1 MSNLKSILD
10 QRNLTIASFAKISG
24 MPCSTIGAL
33 CSGRHNMPH
42 QDTAAKVAA
51 ALGMTVADIWP
62 NLERDK
68 TAHAAKQR
76 EALLAYNQLIPRQ
89 AKPKPPAKPR
99 PVKAA
104 NPRPVKVADERVHP
118 SSPNAVPLADD
129 AHADKFQLRP
139 AVVPDELLQDGAW
152 CRAQARRMHEYIV
165 RNCAYGVYRELR
177 ELMAAENR
185 LFEERAK
192 ALREAR

>member
-24 MPCSTIGAL
+24 MSGSTIGAL

-89 AKPKPPAKPR
+89 SKPKPP
-99 PVKAA
+99 A
-104 NPRPVKVADERVHP
+104 NPRPVKAVELPVHP
-118 SSPNAVPLADD
+118 SSPNAIPLADE
-129 AHADKFQLRP
+129 AHADDFRLRP
-139 AVVPDELLQDGAW
+139 AVVPDELLQDSAW

>member
-24 MPCSTIGAL
+24 MSGSTIGAL
-33 CSGRHNMPH
+33 CSGRHPMP
-42 QDTAAKVAA
+42 QKNTAEKVAA
-51 ALGMTVADIWP
+51 ALKMTIDDIWP
-62 NLERDK
+62 DLQLHK
-68 TAHAAKQR
+68 AAHSHKMSL
-76 EALLAYNQLIPRQ
+76 ALIAYNRANGRQ

-99 PVKAA
+99 PV
-104 NPRPVKVADERVHP
+104 RVAEVRVHP
-118 SSPNAVPLADD
+118 SSPNAVPLADG
-129 AHADKFQLRP
+129 ASGEEFRLRL
-139 AVVPDELLQDGAW
+139 ASVPDELLQSDAW
-152 CRAQARRMHEYIV
+152 CAAQARRMHEYIV

>member
-1 MSNLKSILD
+1 MIKCNLQAILTERMMSQAELARMSGKRTGCISVLARGLHNPRRKTAKD
-10 QRNLTIASFAKISG
+10 IAA
-24 MPCSTIGAL
+24 
-33 CSGRHNMPH
+33 
-42 QDTAAKVAA
+42 V
-51 ALGMTVADIWP
+51 LGLSVYDIWP
-62 NLERDK
+62 EYEQWHVQLKQQISDGLKAYFEASGRK
-68 TAHAAKQR
+68 LPPKAA
-76 EALLAYNQLIPRQ
+76 N
-89 AKPKPPAKPR
+89 PR

-104 NPRPVKVADERVHP
+104 NPRPVKAVDLPVHP

-129 AHADKFQLRP
+129 AHADEFRLRP
-139 AVVPDELLQDGAW
+139 AVVLDELLQDGAW

-165 RNCAYGVYRELR
+165 RACAYGVYRELR